1 MGAVVH
7 GGHVRRLQCTLGT
20 GVWQGSR
27 ADVTIGYDLG
37 NLLSNPIKF
46 CWKLTTQSSSIQS
59 SSSFWVVLYVL
70 LFKCV
75 PYSKCVSCH
84 QRGAHR
90 RVNIIN
96 QDCQVSVKIF
106 SSTTFQKLQA
116 LLQAIPPS
124 LSLGL
129 TVVTESTK
137 KPTKAGWHYEDTA
150 ETHHALPA
158 GSASSQPHT
167 RCYTAQKSWA
177 LEKGDTF
184 RHTICYKTIC
194 WHLWSMFKLA
204 PSDNAISNCLVR
216 FFSFNNYVRWACMGQ
231 KKKIIPLWISINGYP
246 AVSHHF
252 MMSLVWIPDTV

>member
-1 MGAVVH
+1 M
-7 GGHVRRLQCTLGT
+7 
-20 GVWQGSR
+20 
-27 ADVTIGYDLG
+27 
-37 NLLSNPIKF
+37 
-46 CWKLTTQSSSIQS
+46 
-59 SSSFWVVLYVL
+59 VLYVL

-84 QRGAHR
+84 QWGAHR

-158 GSASSQPHT
+158 GSASFQPHT

-216 FFSFNNYVRWACMGQ
+216 FFSFNNYVRRACMGQ
-231 KKKIIPLWISINGYP
+231 KKKSFPYGSLLMVTLQFHTISWCLWCESQTLFKEQFSIIPTDEWSV
-246 AVSHHF
+246 AK
-252 MMSLVWIPDTV
+252 TQ